1 RANQHRR
8 EWDHL
13 QHAAGVECLGHL
25 LCEVLHAGEVSGD
38 RGHRTLCGLTRS
50 RAPGLEQRHG
60 YGSHNRGD
68 LSSSVWGRG
77 RLGIEGAGRAVPM
90 KDVVP
95 RTYWVA
101 LLALS
106 PFQG

>member
-1 RANQHRR
+1 M
-8 EWDHL
+8 
-13 QHAAGVECLGHL
+13 GCLGHL
-25 LCEVLHAGEVSGD
+25 LCEVLHAGEVACGPGY
-38 RGHRTLCGLTRS
+38 RAVCGLTRS
-50 RAPGLEQRHG
+50 RAPGLEQRYE
-60 YGSHNRGD
+60 YGSRGRGD